1 MRVMCINDNFK
12 VRGIIKPPSKP
23 KMLEVC
29 IVKGLN
35 PDGFYL
41 LEKYSE
47 PLIFGIRFGWNPE
60 KFVPIEEEGE
70 QKNKINA
77 EEINANW

>member
-1 MRVMCINDNFK
+1 MRVMCINDNFI
-12 VRGIIKPPSKP
+12 VRGLGLIQPPVKP

-29 IVKGLN
+29 TVVGLN
-35 PDGFYL
+35 PHGFYL

-60 KFVPIEEEGE
+60 KFVPVEEEGEE

-77 EEINANW
+77 VML